1 MKNIIKILTVAVCFC
16 FVSVSFAGDVP
27 LTQEQQ
33 LVLTIEQLDNTIEY
47 TKGQIE
53 GLKKQFNSLN
63 TVQIRATNQRSAFQK
78 ALNNLRAGKKGG
90 KKKK

>member
-16 FVSVSFAGDVP
+16 FVSVSFAGDAT
-27 LTQEQQ
+27 LTQEQSLIIQ
-33 LVLTIEQLDNTIEY
+33 IEKLDHTIEF
-47 TKGQIE
+47 TKDQIE

-90 KKKK
+90 